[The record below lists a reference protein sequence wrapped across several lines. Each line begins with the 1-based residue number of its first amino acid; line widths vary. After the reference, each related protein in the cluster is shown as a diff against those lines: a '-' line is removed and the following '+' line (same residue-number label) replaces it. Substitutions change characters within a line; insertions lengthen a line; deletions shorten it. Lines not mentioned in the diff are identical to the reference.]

1 MNSKAPIVFVVDDEP
16 SVRKAI
22 SRSLGAAGL
31 LVLTFASAQEYLES
45 YDPNAP
51 GCLVLDLAMPG
62 FSGLDL
68 QRALAARGGAP
79 PIIFLS
85 GRAEVLD
92 SVQAMKCGAVEFLT
106 KPIEDLML
114 IEAVQNAVEKDRV
127 DRLTHAEL
135 TDIQKRVNTL
145 TPREAQVLSYA
156 VAGKLNKQIAAE
168 LGTVE
173 KTIKVHRARVMEK
186 MQARSFAELVQFAMR
201 IGITIKAS
209 GQSR

>member
-1 MNSKAPIVFVVDDEP
+1 MISKAPIVFVVDDEP

-31 LVLTFASAQEYLES
+31 VVLTFASAQEYLES

-51 GCLVLDLAMPG
+51 GCLILDLAMPG

-68 QRALAARGGAP
+68 QQALAARGGAP

-85 GRAEVLD
+85 GHAEVLD
-92 SVQAMKCGAVEFLT
+92 SVQAMKRGAVEFLT
-106 KPIEDLML
+106 KPIEDIML
-114 IEAVQNAVEKDRV
+114 IDAVRNAVEKDHI
-127 DRLTHAEL
+127 DRLLHAEL
-135 TDIQKRVNTL
+135 ADIQKRQGTL
-145 TPREAQVLSYA
+145 TPREAQVFHHA

-186 MQARSFAELVQFAMR
+186 MRARSFAELVQLAVR
-201 IGITIKAS
+201 LGITFKA
-209 GQSR
+209 R